1 MFITALGVNTVVGL
15 CVFGNARIIVK
26 DSTKHKGQP
35 VTRQHRDQCHL
46 SVMAYM
52 VGGVLM
58 GEDELVRKQTVAF
71 VTNWMNVTDI

>member
-1 MFITALGVNTVVGL
+1 MFITAFGVTTVVRL

-35 VTRQHRDQCHL
+35 VTRQHRAQCHL

-58 GEDELVRKQTVAF
+58 GENELDRKQAVAF
-71 VTNWMNVTDI
+71 VTNRTNATDI